1 MGGYRFVEMSGGLG
15 RSEATPD
22 RKGREHAAARL
33 ILDLCAQASRRSE
46 MLGEAA
52 PALDIR
58 ERLEYGSVRHSVL
71 DRIGEI
77 LGRLRRRDAGRT
89 RDDGLLMWPEED
101 GLVMATPR
109 SRPMTWRS
117 SSRCSS

>member
-1 MGGYRFVEMSGGLG
+1 MNEREQMGGYRFVEMSGGLG

-58 ERLEYGSVRHSVL
+58 ERLEYGSAFGPGSY
-71 DRIGEI
+71 
-77 LGRLRRRDAGRT
+77 RRDP
-89 RDDGLLMWPEED
+89 WPIAA
-101 GLVMATPR
+101 V
-109 SRPMTWRS
+109 
-117 SSRCSS
+117 